1 MHGFSDC
8 INDTCII
15 PSGTCKYSEEELRE
29 HFDSYDTNSNGEI
42 SWGELLR
49 AIKRMSG
56 YGDVEVENMAKVG
69 VYVRPTLTTIVWQ
82 LNL

>member
-1 MHGFSDC
+1 MVGFHGFSEC
-8 INDTCII
+8 INDII
-15 PSGTCKYSEEELRE
+15 SSGTCKYSEEELRE

-69 VYVRPTLTTIVWQ
+69 VYVRPTTIVCQ